1 MTRGYLFIPMTFLIL
16 WLAAAVPG
24 AVAAPQSPEL
34 QEALTLDR
42 DEFVAESIAAW
53 QKYIE
58 TSPPKNMHI
67 YAGVKMCIAYAKT
80 GRFLEAMKAAQAL
93 ADKYPNHY
101 DVQFNL
107 ANMMSAVQRFDQA
120 VAAFHKVVEMRPQE
134 GLGHVGLGLALFG
147 NGKTD
152 EAVKRL
158 RQARALFKEQ
168 KNISWYQNVRIMI
181 GQMKS
186 FAPYPPDFSNLWLTN
201 NIRTIRDTY
210 ETGVFRQYE
219 ETLNL

>member
-1 MTRGYLFIPMTFLIL
+1 MTLLML
-16 WLAAAVPG
+16 WLTAAVPG
-24 AVAAPQSPEL
+24 AKAAPPGPEL
-34 QEALTLDR
+34 KEALALDR
-42 DEFVAESIAAW
+42 DGFVAESIAAW
-53 QKYIE
+53 QKFIE
-58 TSPPKNMHI
+58 TAPPKNLHI
-67 YAGVKMCIAYAKT
+67 YAGVKMSIAYAKT
-80 GRFLEAMKAAQAL
+80 GRFLEAMKAAEAL
-93 ADKYPNHY
+93 AEKYPDHY

-107 ANMMSAVQRFDQA
+107 ANMMSAVQRFDKA
-120 VAAFHKVVEMRPQE
+120 VAAFQKVVQMRPQE

-147 NGKTD
+147 DSKTD
-152 EAVKRL
+152 EAVKVL
-158 RQARALFKEQ
+158 REARALFKKQ

-219 ETLNL
+219 DGLNL